1 MRNLLA
7 RSCVAAAILLAMSS
21 ATAQQR
27 PALPTNADPNDWNS
41 YFDRGVD
48 LLKGHEVRAAD
59 DMFAWAARLDPSR
72 AEPLYARFV
81 AFHML
86 DVRRFGD
93 YLRDDERTL
102 RDPGVHAADSLQLEA
117 LVRNPFVHR
126 GLVALAYDQLP
137 GEWGSDAYTHAFLEY
152 ANGDMAGAARDM
164 DQLVRRHPRDW
175 RGRHDLAISLV
186 YLRRYGE
193 AREQLDSVL
202 AVLRRADERRVQHVY
217 ESKDMLVYAI
227 GMLELAQNR
236 HDDAR
241 DAFAQAVLEDASQW
255 YVHRGL
261 AMALVAGGHP
271 ADALPEYRTAL
282 ELAGEH
288 PVLLSEYGRAL
299 YAAGQYPAAVEQLKK
314 LVVIDPEWADAWLAL
329 GNAQACAGD
338 NAAAVQ
344 AFDAYL
350 ARAPRT
356 DAETA
361 GRVRALADRL
371 RAGG

>member
-1 MRNLLA
+1 MRTLLA
-7 RSCVAAAILLAMSS
+7 RTCVAAATVFAVSS
-21 ATAQQR
+21 GAAQQR
-27 PALPTNADPNDWNS
+27 PALPPGADPNDWNA

-48 LLKGHEVRAAD
+48 LLKGHQVRAAD
-59 DMFAWAARLDPSR
+59 DMFAWAARLDPTR

-81 AFHML
+81 AFHMA

-93 YLRDDERTL
+93 YLGDDERTL
-102 RDPGVHAADSLQLEA
+102 RDPGVRSADSLQLEA

-152 ANGDMAGAARDM
+152 ANGNMAAAARDL
-164 DQLVRRHPRDW
+164 DQLVRRRPRDW
-175 RGRHDLAISLV
+175 RGRHALALSLV

-193 AREQLDSVL
+193 AREQMDSVL
-202 AVLRRADERRVQHVY
+202 AILRRADERRVQHVY

-227 GMLELAQNR
+227 GLLEMAQNR
-236 HDDAR
+236 DGEAR
-241 DAFAQAVLEDASQW
+241 EAFAQAVLEDASQW

-261 AMALVAGGHP
+261 AMALVAGGRP
-271 ADALPEYRTAL
+271 AEALPEYRTAL

-299 YAAGQYPAAVEQLKK
+299 YSAAQYPAAVEQLKK
-314 LVVIDPEWADAWLAL
+314 AVALDPEWADAWLAL
-329 GNAQACAGD
+329 GNAQVRAGD
-338 NAAAVQ
+338 AAAAVQ

-350 ARAPRT
+350 TRAPRT

-361 GRVRALADRL
+361 ARVRALADRL